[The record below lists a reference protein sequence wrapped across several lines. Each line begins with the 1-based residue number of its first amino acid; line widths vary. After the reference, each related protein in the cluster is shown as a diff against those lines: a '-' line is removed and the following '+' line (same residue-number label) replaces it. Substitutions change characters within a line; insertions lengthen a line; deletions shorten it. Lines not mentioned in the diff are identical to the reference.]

1 MKKDNDY
8 KEIPGVWIKE
18 MIWRFEGDNLG
29 QKEMKLND
37 FWNKH
42 WSRISRS
49 LPSMK

>member
-29 QKEMKLND
+29 QK
-37 FWNKH
+37 
-42 WSRISRS
+42 
-49 LPSMK
+49 